1 MKQMLKQLES
11 RAGLAF
17 FYILV
22 VLVFI
27 APVFRLAI
35 MSLKGTEGYG
45 VSNYVLLLQEK
56 RTREAVFNTIL
67 IAVSSTAIAVFAG
80 SGLALISAYT
90 NIKRK
95 QLLELLVLLPFIIPS
110 YIITLSWSGL
120 LSKKGIVNGL
130 IGKIGMGPIN
140 IYSIGGMILV
150 IGICSTPIVYM
161 SVIHMLRKIPVDLEW
176 ASRSCGFGLWYTL
189 LHVDLA
195 QAMPAIVSG
204 GLLAFLSAID
214 NFSVPA
220 FLGISSGIPVLS
232 TYIYEKAIGFG
243 PDAFPLAAALSVIL
257 SVIAVGGTL
266 LESSLSGKGGAMES
280 IREDY
285 SVRIELEK
293 KHRRFLEWSVISL
306 LGFINIVPIL
316 VMISSA
322 FLKTYGLKF
331 SLSNLSLS
339 NFAFVCSNRGV
350 KSAIINSL
358 LLAGITCGV
367 CIVLGTAAAYQKVRK
382 NSRAI
387 RMAEKSASLTYA
399 IPGIVLSLAMIFHWV
414 EPLPGVR
421 PGIYG
426 TIWILI
432 IAYITRYL
440 ILQMKESTTA
450 FLSINPELE
459 EAVRACGRG
468 KISLWLKVLIP
479 MLVRPVLSGT
489 FLIFVSALTELTLSS
504 MLASAGTKTIGLTIF
519 NFQQSGDY
527 NLAAAMSSVIVVLV
541 LTGYSVLMWKPDLK
555 GERRGSGER
564 IGRLF
569 RRKQNES
576 IFGKCDKEIR
586 ADSRS

>member
-1 MKQMLKQLES
+1 MKQMVKQIEK
-11 RAGLAF
+11 RTGLTF
-17 FYILV
+17 FYALV
-22 VLVFI
+22 ILVFI
-27 APVFRLAI
+27 APVFRLAL
-35 MSLKGTEGYG
+35 MSLKSTGGYG
-45 VSNYVLLLQEK
+45 LSNYVILLQEE
-56 RTREAVFNTIL
+56 RTREAIFNTIL
-67 IAVSSTAIAVFAG
+67 IAVLSTAIAVVVGTA
-80 SGLALISAYT
+80 LALVSAYT

-110 YIITLSWSGL
+110 YIITLSWSGF
-120 LSKKGIVNGL
+120 LSKKGIFNSIL
-130 IGKIGMGPIN
+130 GKMGAGPID

-161 SVIHMLRKIPVDLEW
+161 SVIHTLRKIPVDLEW

-189 LHVDLA
+189 IHVDLA

-266 LESSLSGKGGAMES
+266 LESSLAGKGGTMES
-280 IREDY
+280 IREDFN
-285 SVRIELEK
+285 VRIELEEK
-293 KHRRFLEWSVISL
+293 KRRLLEWSVIFI
-306 LGFINIVPIL
+306 LGILNIVPIL

-322 FLKTYGLKF
+322 FLKTYGRGF

-350 KSAIINSL
+350 KSAIINSF
-358 LLAGITCGV
+358 LLACITCAV

-382 NSRAI
+382 NSTAI
-387 RMAEKSASLTYA
+387 RMAEKAASLTYA

-414 EPLPGVR
+414 EPIPGIRPGV
-421 PGIYG
+421 YG

-468 KISLWLKVLIP
+468 KAALWINVLIP
-479 MLVRPVLSGT
+479 MLIRPVLSGS

-527 NLAAAMSSVIVVLV
+527 NLAAAMSSVIVVLI
-541 LTGYSVLMWKPDLK
+541 LAGYSVLMWKPELK
-555 GERRGSGER
+555 GERRNDGVR

-569 RRKQNES
+569 GRKHNES
-576 IFGKCDKEIR
+576 VFGKCHKKIWV
-586 ADSRS
+586 DSRS